1 MSALAV
7 THLRGVSKEACPI
20 KVETISI
27 GCQLDGSGSR
37 VPLMWPT
44 TISHR
49 IDISSPLYGFSSEQL
64 ADSRVEVIG

>member
-1 MSALAV
+1 M
-7 THLRGVSKEACPI
+7 RGVSKEACPI
-20 KVETISI
+20 KVETIAI

-49 IDISSPLYGFSSEQL
+49 IDISSPLYGFSSEQQ
-64 ADSRVEVIG
+64 ADARVEVIG